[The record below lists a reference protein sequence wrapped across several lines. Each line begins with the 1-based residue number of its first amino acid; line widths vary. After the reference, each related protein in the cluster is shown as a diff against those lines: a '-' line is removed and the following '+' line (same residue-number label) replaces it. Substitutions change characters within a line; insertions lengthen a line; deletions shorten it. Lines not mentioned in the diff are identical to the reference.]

1 MPKKPNVYDISNFR
15 PISLIN
21 TDQKILSHIIAF
33 RLKKVLDLLIGPHQT
48 AHLTNRNIDFSLMK
62 LQTFVS
68 EMSKREGIIALD
80 FTKAFHKIDRKYMME
95 LIRRLPIDSQ
105 TKNRIGKMYEN
116 TSALVNVGGVFSAP
130 FKTQTGIRQGCP
142 MSSLVFNLAIE
153 PLLQRIQRSKL
164 IKSAQKKSVAFADDI
179 SICMNLHSIRNLMT
193 SQNNFTKISGLTVNV
208 TKSKVLTQGKTY
220 KQEKWKLEKVS
231 KTLGLDIKIGSKID
245 IETKSDFIKTA
256 RKHLFM

>member
-1 MPKKPNVYDISNFR
+1 
-15 PISLIN
+15 
-21 TDQKILSHIIAF
+21 
-33 RLKKVLDLLIGPHQT
+33 
-48 AHLTNRNIDFSLMK
+48 
-62 LQTFVS
+62 
-68 EMSKREGIIALD
+68 
-80 FTKAFHKIDRKYMME
+80 
-95 LIRRLPIDSQ
+95 
-105 TKNRIGKMYEN
+105 MYEN

-130 FKTQTGIRQGCP
+130 FKTQTGIHQGCP

-153 PLLQRIQRSKL
+153 PLLQRIQISKL
-164 IKSAQKKSVAFADDI
+164 IKSAQKKTKSVAFADDI

-193 SQNNFTKISGLTVNV
+193 SLNNFTKISGLTVNV
-208 TKSKVLTQGKTY
+208 TKSKVLTKGKTY